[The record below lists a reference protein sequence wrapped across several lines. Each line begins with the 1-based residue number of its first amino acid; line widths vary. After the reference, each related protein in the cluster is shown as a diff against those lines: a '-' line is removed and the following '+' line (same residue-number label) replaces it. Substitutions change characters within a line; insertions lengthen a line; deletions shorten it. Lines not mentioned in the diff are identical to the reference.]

1 MKVIIIA
8 GKVVFAIIWLG
19 LFALLAGANGELST
33 QSIGLLSLL
42 LAIIVITHLLLL
54 GIFVATMKEVFPW
67 RKGDGWQILAFGI
80 FAWLSILQRPKPD
93 QGSTRPHQ

>member
-1 MKVIIIA
+1 MKVIIVA
-8 GKVVFAIIWLG
+8 GKVVFAVIWLG

-42 LAIIVITHLLLL
+42 LAVMVITHLLLL

-67 RKGDGWQILAFGI
+67 RKGDSWQILAFGI

-93 QGSTRPHQ
+93 QDSTPPRP